1 MRWTLFREMIL
12 AVSMI
17 SLIILSLWAIT
28 GQMPPLVVVES
39 DSMVHDAESGEVG
52 SIDAGDLVL
61 VHSPSTSDV
70 VTYAEATEPF
80 NTHYGYSSH
89 GMEGDVIIYSKNGKS
104 GTPIIHR
111 AIMEAVPSLTSSAS
125 ENNTCEDEGVYD
137 SNLNI
142 CVYSWDVPGTTLKN
156 VTSIDW
162 EFNGSMTGY
171 YDCKRDTAFN
181 HGEIGLTGHLKIE
194 SWKPK
199 AAGFL
204 TLGDNNKCSVDQGWS
219 PSNGGVQGASGLYDL
234 DGWAVGPV
242 ADAHLVGIA
251 GAEIPWLGTVKLL
264 FAGGDS
270 PGTAQVPDATWGWLF
285 LTIAV
290 ILAAPIALE
299 PLLNRIIKNSPEFKE
314 FEMEKQQV
322 EYSD

>member
-61 VHSPSTSDV
+61 VHSPRSSDV

-111 AIMEAVPSLTSSAS
+111 AIMEAVPSLTSPPSG
-125 ENNTCEDEGVYD
+125 NDTCNDEGVYD

-142 CVYSWDVPGTTLKN
+142 CIHSWDVPGTGLNN

-181 HGEIGLTGHLKIE
+181 HGEIGLAGHLKVE

>member
-1 MRWTLFREMIL
+1 MSWTLFREMIL

-111 AIMEAVPSLTSSAS
+111 AILEAVPSLTTSPS
-125 ENNTCEDEGVYD
+125 ENGTCESEVVYD
-137 SNLNI
+137 SNLDI
-142 CVYSWDVPGTTLKN
+142 CVHSWDVPGTRLKN

-162 EFNGSMTGY
+162 EFNGSLTGY
-171 YDCKRDTAFN
+171 YDCKRDAVFN
-181 HGEIGLTGHLKIE
+181 HGEIGLPPHLKVE
-194 SWKPK
+194 SWKPTS
-199 AAGFL
+199 AGFL

-219 PSNGGVQGASGLYDL
+219 PTNGGVQGASGLYDM
-234 DGWAVGPV
+234 DGWVVGPV
-242 ADAHLVGIA
+242 ADSYLVGIA
-251 GAEIPWLGTVKLL
+251 GAEIPWLGTVKLM

-270 PGTAQVPDATWGWLF
+270 PGTAQVPAATWGWLF

-290 ILAAPIALE
+290 VLATPIALE
-299 PLLNRIIKNSPEFKE
+299 PLLTRIIKNSPEFEELK
-314 FEMEKQQV
+314 MEKQQV
-322 EYSD
+322 RYAE